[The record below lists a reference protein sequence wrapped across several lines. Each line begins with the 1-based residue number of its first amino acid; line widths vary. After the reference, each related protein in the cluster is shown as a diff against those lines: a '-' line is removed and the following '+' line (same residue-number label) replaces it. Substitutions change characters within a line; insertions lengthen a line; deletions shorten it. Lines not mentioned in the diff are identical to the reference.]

1 MAPKAPLKLQ
11 ISTSTHS
18 TQDRPLLLA
27 ANDLNRSSL
36 DLTFTEQPNST
47 FRKRKLICQ
56 KEGVLFK
63 VSNLNSQS
71 SLLAETCTWIVG
83 RVCNG
88 SLALSPA
95 TPAALEIEIP
105 RLVQQPIK
113 RSAPE
118 EHENATG
125 LSIALARNSLSQ
137 AFGTKKN
144 KQKIKAIQSNN
155 VNASSIQEEA
165 DFIASQATNADELL
179 SQDASSSQDAF
190 QTAEDRQLPPFNL
203 NATDPAQIYD
213 LETVAPSWAT
223 ETLETIDPLVLYP
236 SLRMLSCQDS
246 SKLKQ
251 LTLLHCMIT
260 FYVQQVAGAAKKTRR
275 VLRSALEV
283 PFPDQTVLGFLLDTF
298 GSKIG
303 PEKYEFG
310 VEAEDRMLLHIGILY
325 CSFTN
330 WQNVPVAE
338 LGADLKISIPKL
350 ATYFRAAGFKVLG
363 SGAGATK
370 AMKVTLKAP
379 ISFPKV
385 SQGGAKK
392 RRG

>member
-1 MAPKAPLKLQ
+1 M
-11 ISTSTHS
+11 
-18 TQDRPLLLA
+18 
-27 ANDLNRSSL
+27 
-36 DLTFTEQPNST
+36 
-47 FRKRKLICQ
+47 
-56 KEGVLFK
+56 
-63 VSNLNSQS
+63 
-71 SLLAETCTWIVG
+71 G
-83 RVCNG
+83 RVSNG
-88 SLALSPA
+88 SLSLSPA

-105 RLVQQPIK
+105 RLVQLQQATK

-118 EHENATG
+118 AAENAIG
-125 LSIALARNSLSQ
+125 SSIALARNSLSQ

-144 KQKIKAIQSNN
+144 KQKIKATQSNN

-165 DFIASQATNADELL
+165 DFIAAQATNADESLAEEVSF
-179 SQDASSSQDAF
+179 SQDTF
-190 QTAEDRQLPPFNL
+190 QTAEDKQLPPFNL
-203 NATDPAQIYD
+203 NATEPGEIYD
-213 LETVAPSWAT
+213 LEAVAPSWTT
-223 ETLETIDPLVLYP
+223 ETLEAIDTLALYP
-236 SLRMLSCQDS
+236 SLRMLNCQDS
-246 SKLKQ
+246 LKFKQ
-251 LTLLHCMIT
+251 LTLLHFMIS
-260 FYVQQVAGAAKKTRR
+260 FYVQQVSGAAKKTRR

-310 VEAEDRMLLHIGILY
+310 VQAEDRMLLYIGILY

-338 LGADLKISIPKL
+338 LGADLKISMPKL
-350 ATYFRAAGFKVLG
+350 ATYFRAAGFKVVG
-363 SGAGATK
+363 SGAGAAG

-379 ISFPKV
+379 LSFPKV